1 LRRPKGEN
9 AAVGHLL
16 TVEAKKMFDRRLV
29 TKFDWKFLL
38 ILFSILFLS
47 VLSLYSVSAHKEQ
60 VKSSLYL
67 KQIYWILIAMGAF
80 FVTMVIDYHTI
91 SRFAYLIYGIMVM
104 LLLLVMLFGRVGLG
118 AQRWLSLGPIS
129 FQPSEFAKLGIL
141 LVLAKYFSENAQG
154 GGFKISQLVFPLLL
168 LGIPFMLVL
177 KQPDLGT
184 GLSLTFIFISML
196 FLVGFRSRSL
206 IFVGLIFLMFLPFL
220 WNFFWHHLK
229 TYQRER
235 LLTFINP
242 TNDPSGTGYHIIQS
256 KIAIGSGGVLGKGL
270 MGGTQSQLK
279 FLPEGHT
286 DFIFAVF
293 AEEWGFIGIL
303 VLLVLFGLLLLW
315 GVEVAFKAKDSLGT
329 FLAVGVLGMIG
340 FNMIINISMTLG
352 MMPVVGVPLPLMSYG
367 GTAMVTTMA
376 ALGLLM
382 NVKIRRF
389 MLFY

>member
-1 LRRPKGEN
+1 
-9 AAVGHLL
+9 
-16 TVEAKKMFDRRLV
+16 MFDRRLI

-38 ILFSILFLS
+38 IVFGILFLS
-47 VLSLYSVSAHKEQ
+47 VLSLYSVSLHKEQ
-60 VKSSLYL
+60 VKSALYL
-67 KQIYWILIAMGAF
+67 KQIYWIIIAFGAF
-80 FVTMVIDYHTI
+80 FIAMVIDYHTI
-91 SRFAYLIYGIMVM
+91 SRFAYLIYGVMVL

-118 AQRWLSLGPIS
+118 AQRWLSLGPFS

-154 GGFKISQLVFPLLL
+154 SGFRMSQLAFPLVL

-184 GLSLTFIFISML
+184 GLSLSFIFISML
-196 FLVGFRSRSL
+196 FLVGFRSKSL

-229 TYQRER
+229 SYQKER
-235 LLTFINP
+235 LLTFLNP

-256 KIAIGSGGVLGKGL
+256 KIAIGSGGLFGKGL
-270 MGGTQSQLK
+270 LGGTQSQLK

-303 VLLVLFGLLLLW
+303 ILLVLFGLLLLW
-315 GVEVAFKAKDSLGT
+315 GVDVAFKAKDALGT
-329 FLAVGVLGMIG
+329 FLAVGVIGMIG
-340 FNMIINISMTLG
+340 FNVMINISMTLG

-376 ALGLLM
+376 ALGILM